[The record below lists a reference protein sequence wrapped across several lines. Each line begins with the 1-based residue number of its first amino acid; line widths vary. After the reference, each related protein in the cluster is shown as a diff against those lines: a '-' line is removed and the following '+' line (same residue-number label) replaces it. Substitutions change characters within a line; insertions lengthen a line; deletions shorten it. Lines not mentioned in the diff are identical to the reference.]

1 MSAALSALGG
11 ARATVPG
18 GNVDALLQ
26 SAPHRIVAN
35 LTGARVLATDLAEC
49 LGRIDTIASAEPL
62 IVSDV
67 VAGVLAG
74 GKRLRPLLVLA
85 TAYAAS
91 ATPAPRE
98 RDRAVQAGAV
108 VELLHLASLIHD
120 DVMDES
126 ATRHGVESVNVR
138 EGNIRAVLAGDY
150 LLSQGLL
157 AGALL
162 GAEEGAVAARTF
174 SRLCEGQARES
185 ATLFDVDRSEES
197 YLEAISGK
205 TAALFAASCRL
216 GAMAAGLPEEATE
229 ALAEYGQRLGLA
241 FQLVDDLLDVTASAD
256 ALGKP
261 AGHDIVEGVYTLP
274 VLHAMRERPALRELL
289 HGRDRAAASV
299 AVRLVRETGGLEITR
314 QAAVAQSARA
324 VAALSGAGKHLSPT
338 GIATLTE
345 LAKLLVERRH

>member
-1 MSAALSALGG
+1 MSAALNARSTVDGTNVAALM
-11 ARATVPG
+11 T
-18 GNVDALLQ
+18 

-35 LTGARVLATDLAEC
+35 LAGPAVLAADLAGC
-49 LGRIDTIASAEPL
+49 LGRIGTIASAEPL

-67 VAGVLAG
+67 VAGVVGG

-85 TAYAAS
+85 TAYAA
-91 ATPAPRE
+91 AAPLDPRA

-108 VELLHLASLIHD
+108 VELLHLASLVHD

-126 ATRHGVESVNVR
+126 ATRHGVDSVNIR

-150 LLSQGLL
+150 LLAQGLL
-157 AGALL
+157 AGSSL

-185 ATLFDVDRSEES
+185 AALFDVDRTEES

-205 TAALFAASCRL
+205 TAALLATACRL
-216 GAMAAGLPEEATE
+216 GAMAVGLPADAVE
-229 ALAEYGQRLGLA
+229 ALAAYGHHMGLA
-241 FQLVDDLLDVTASAD
+241 FQLVDDLLDVTSSAE

-274 VLHAMRERPALRELL
+274 VVHALRERPGLRELL
-289 HGRDRAAASV
+289 RRGDRAAAAV
-299 AVRLVRETGGLEITR
+299 AVRVVRETGGLDVTR
-314 QAAVAQSARA
+314 RAAEAHSAQAID
-324 VAALSGAGKHLSPT
+324 ALSAAAEHLSPAGRT
-338 GIATLTE
+338 MLAE
-345 LAKLLVERRH
+345 LADVLVERRH